1 MRVIGL
7 LAFHS
12 TELGDDVP
20 IIEVGRFGCARIS
33 ILATDPEMRFCV
45 KSLFLFFCLKN
56 SFNGSQLF
64 HTAQL

>member
-20 IIEVGRFGCARIS
+20 IIEVGRFSCARMS
-33 ILATDPEMRFCV
+33 VLATDPEMRFCV
-45 KSLFLFFCLKN
+45 QSLFFI
-56 SFNGSQLF
+56 SF
-64 HTAQL
+64 A